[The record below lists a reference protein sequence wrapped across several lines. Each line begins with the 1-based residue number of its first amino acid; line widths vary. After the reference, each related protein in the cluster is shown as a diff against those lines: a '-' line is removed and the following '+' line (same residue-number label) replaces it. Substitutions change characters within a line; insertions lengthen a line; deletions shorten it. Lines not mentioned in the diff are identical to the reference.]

1 MNGDLIYNPKDYHAN
16 DGQHDY
22 HVWTFIDY
30 HYDPEMDWEHI
41 EHMKTVDFRDEYSG
55 WNDE

>member
-1 MNGDLIYNPKDYHAN
+1 MNELIYNPKDYHAN

-22 HVWTFIDY
+22 HVWTYVDY
-30 HYDPEMDWEHI
+30 HYDPEMDFHHTK
-41 EHMKTVDFRDEYSG
+41 HMETVAFRDEYSG